1 MQQRLAPRWPE
12 TDAESVVLLVD
23 TSSRF
28 EFDLV
33 LKWAE
38 ANHRGPY
45 EIIKLPPSR
54 RRPRYAR
61 LDPRLEARLSRGDD
75 PLLLPIRVVWWP
87 ELRQGRR
94 SVQWIDVLKF
104 GDPRDP
110 DPLRQRWISARY
122 PDRVVIMAGEPARAD
137 RLRADWSVSGGTR
150 GLGDFV
156 HRRAWLALERSER
169 QLRGNRYKVPRFI
182 AEEIATSG
190 EFRDGVAS
198 LAADR
203 SYPAVSRQAV
213 RYLEE
218 IAANH
223 SPLLIDLVAN
233 LIHWLYKQ
241 GYGSLNYD
249 RDRLLEI
256 YSQSQD
262 SPLVFL
268 PSHKSQLDRL
278 ILQFLLWENDLPPN
292 HTAGGINL
300 NFFPLGPLVRR
311 TGVFFIRRSFR
322 DNEVY
327 KFVLRSYVDHL
338 IAKNF
343 SLEWYPEGG
352 RSRSGKLLPPKYGM
366 LGYVVDSFR
375 RGKADD
381 IILVP
386 TAITY
391 DQIQFVKEYARE
403 QRGEDKESESLSW
416 LVRSIRALRSR
427 YGSVHVR
434 FGDPVSLAKEMV
446 GNEED
451 RLAVQKLAFEVM
463 FRIGEVMPIT
473 PSSLVTLALLASDHE
488 AVTAEQLGKSIHQ
501 LVRYI
506 ERRNLPVTE
515 PIDLGSKA
523 KVDDVM
529 GLLAENGLVTIF
541 QDGPETV
548 YRIASDQ
555 ELEAAY
561 YRNTIVHFFVNGAI
575 VELALLRVIDEA
587 GDESLFWEEV
597 MRLRDLLKFEFF
609 FRDKAKFMEQIEAE
623 MLLSTAEWKELLAGG
638 EARQLLKR
646 VDPLQAHWTLRPFLE
661 AYAVVAETLES
672 SPDDIEDKEL
682 ITKALG
688 LGRQYVLQNRH
699 LHPESVSTALFKSA
713 ISLVDNR
720 ELRSGE
726 DRSLRRQAFH
736 QEVAD
741 VLERTVRIA
750 DLAREQTSSSRSS

>member
-1 MQQRLAPRWPE
+1 VQQRLVPSWPV

-75 PLLLPIRVVWWP
+75 PLLMPIRVVWWP
-87 ELRQGRR
+87 ELREGSRT
-94 SVQWIDVLKF
+94 VQWIDVLKF

-110 DPLRQRWISARY
+110 DPLRQRWIHARY
-122 PDRVVIMAGEPARAD
+122 PDRVVVMAGEPARAD
-137 RLRADWSVSGGTR
+137 RLRADWTVAGETR

-190 EFRDGVAS
+190 EFRDGVAN
-198 LAADR
+198 LAGDR

-213 RYLEE
+213 RYLKE

-249 RDRLLEI
+249 RNRLLEI

-300 NFFPLGPLVRR
+300 NFFPLGLLVRR

-366 LGYVVDSFR
+366 LGYVVDSFQ
-375 RGKADD
+375 RGKAED
-381 IILVP
+381 IVLVP

-403 QRGEDKESESLSW
+403 QRGEDKESENLSW
-416 LVRSIRALRSR
+416 LVRSVRALKSR

-434 FGDPVSLAKEMV
+434 FGEPVSLAKEMV
-446 GNEED
+446 GTEED

-463 FRIGEVMPIT
+463 FRIGDVMPIT
-473 PSSLVTLALLASDHE
+473 PASLVTLALLATDHE
-488 AVTAEQLGKSIHQ
+488 AVTADQLWTSIRQ
-501 LVRYI
+501 LVEYI
-506 ERRNLPVTE
+506 ERRGLPVTE
-515 PIDLGSKA
+515 PIELRSRER
-523 KVDDVM
+523 VDDVM
-529 GLLAENGLVTIF
+529 GLLADNGLVTIF
-541 QDGPETV
+541 RDGPETV
-548 YRIASDQ
+548 YRIASGQ

-561 YRNTIVHFFVNGAI
+561 YRNTIVHYFVNGAI
-575 VELALLRVIDEA
+575 VELALLRVVETD
-587 GDESLFWEEV
+587 GDETLFWDEV

-609 FRDKAKFMEQIEAE
+609 FRDKAKFMEQIEE
-623 MLLSTAEWKELLAGG
+623 ELLLHTSDWKDLLAAGR
-638 EARQLLKR
+638 ARDVLDQTE
-646 VDPLQAHWTLRPFLE
+646 PLQAHWTLRPFLE
-661 AYAVVAETLES
+661 AYAVVAETLED
-672 SPDDIEDKEL
+672 SPEDIEEKEF
-682 ITKALG
+682 ITRALG
-688 LGRQYVLQNRH
+688 LGRQYVLQSRH

-713 ISLVDNR
+713 LSLADNR
-720 ELRSGE
+720 GLLTGDERTSG
-726 DRSLRRQAFH
+726 RQAFH

-741 VLERTVRIA
+741 VLARTVRIA
-750 DLAREQTSSSRSS
+750 EMAGHRT

>member
-1 MQQRLAPRWPE
+1 MHQLSPTWPE
-12 TDAESVVLLVD
+12 TDAEAVVLLVD

-33 LKWAE
+33 LAWAE
-38 ANHRGPY
+38 AHHQGAY

-75 PLLLPIRVVWWP
+75 ALFVPLRVVWSP
-87 ELRQGRR
+87 EQREGRR
-94 SVQWIDVLKF
+94 SVKWIDVLKF

-110 DPLRQRWISARY
+110 DPLRQRWIHTSH
-122 PDRVVIMAGEPARAD
+122 PDRVVILDGEPARGE
-137 RLRADWSVSGGTR
+137 RLRADWANSGGTR

-182 AEEIATSG
+182 AEEISTGG
-190 EFRDGVAS
+190 EFRDGVANLS
-198 LAADR
+198 LNK
-203 SYPAVSRQAV
+203 SYPAVARQAN
-213 RYLEE
+213 RYLKE

-233 LIHWLYKQ
+233 LIHWLYSQ

-249 RDRLLEI
+249 RERLNQI
-256 YSQSQD
+256 YNQNQD

-300 NFFPLGPLVRR
+300 NFFPLGPLVRS
-311 TGVFFIRRSFR
+311 TGVFFIRRSFK
-322 DNEVY
+322 DNDVY
-327 KFVLRSYVDHL
+327 KFVLRSYIDHL

-366 LGYVVDSFR
+366 LTYVVDSFK

-381 IILVP
+381 IVLVP

-416 LVRSIRALRSR
+416 LVRTVRALRSR
-427 YGSVHVR
+427 YGSVHVN
-434 FGDPVSLAKEMV
+434 FGEPVSMAKEMV
-446 GNEED
+446 GTDED
-451 RLAVQKLAFEVM
+451 RLAIQKLAFEVM
-463 FRIGEVMPIT
+463 YRIGEVMPIT
-473 PSSLVTLALLASDHE
+473 PASVVTLALLAADHE
-488 AVTAEQLGKSIHQ
+488 AVTAEHLQRDIRELAG
-501 LVRYI
+501 YI
-506 ERRNLPVTE
+506 AKRDLPVTE
-515 PIDLGSKA
+515 PIELDTPD

-529 GLLAENGLVTIF
+529 GLLADNGLVSEF
-541 QDGPETV
+541 AEGPEAV
-548 YRIASDQ
+548 YRIVQDQ

-561 YRNTIVHFFVNGAI
+561 YRNTIVHFFINGAMI
-575 VELALLRVIDEA
+575 EIALLKTADSG
-587 GDESLFWEEV
+587 GDESVFWDEV
-597 MRLRDLLKFEFF
+597 MALRDLLKFEFF
-609 FRDKAKFMEQIEAE
+609 FRDKARFMDEIEAE
-623 MLLSTAEWKELLAGG
+623 LAMHSPDWKQRVAAG
-638 EARQLLKR
+638 EARALL
-646 VDPLQAHWTLRPFLE
+646 DDITPLLAPASLRPFLE
-661 AYAVVAETLES
+661 AYAVVADSLHAEGDAEI
-672 SPDDIEDKEL
+672 DQKEF
-682 ITKALG
+682 IPTALG
-688 LGRQYVLQNRH
+688 LGRQLVLQNQH
-699 LHPESVSTALFKSA
+699 LHAESVSTALFKSA
-713 ISLVDNR
+713 LSLAENR
-720 ELRSGE
+720 ELLSGNDLE
-726 DRSLRRQAFH
+726 ERRRVFQE
-736 QEVAD
+736 EVAD
-741 VLERTVRIA
+741 VLDRARRVSKIA
-750 DLAREQTSSSRSS
+750 HDRR

>member
-1 MQQRLAPRWPE
+1 MHQQLTPRWPD

-54 RRPRYAR
+54 RRPRYVR
-61 LDPRLEARLSRGDD
+61 LDPRIEARLSRGDD
-75 PLLLPIRVVWWP
+75 PLLVPIRVVWWP
-87 ELRQGRR
+87 ELRQGSR

-110 DPLRQRWISARY
+110 DPLRQRWIHARY
-122 PDRVVIMAGEPARAD
+122 PDRVVILAGEPARAK
-137 RLRADWSVSGGTR
+137 RLRADWSLSGGLR
-150 GLGDFV
+150 GLGEFV

-169 QLRGNRYKVPRFI
+169 KLRGNRYKVPRFI

-190 EFRDGVAS
+190 EFRDGVAG

-203 SYPAVSRQAV
+203 SYPAVSRQAI
-213 RYLEE
+213 RYLKE

-249 RDRLLEI
+249 PKRLLEI
-256 YSQSQD
+256 YSQNQD

-278 ILQFLLWENDLPPN
+278 ILQFVLWENDLPPN

-327 KFVLRSYVDHL
+327 KFVLGSYVDHL
-338 IAKNF
+338 VAKNF
-343 SLEWYPEGG
+343 SLEWYLEGG
-352 RSRSGKLLPPKYGM
+352 RSRSGKLLPPKFGM
-366 LGYVVDSFR
+366 LGYVVDSFQ

-381 IILVP
+381 IVLVP

-391 DQIQFVKEYARE
+391 DQIQFVREYARE
-403 QRGEDKESESLSW
+403 QRGEDKEAESLSW
-416 LVRSIRALRSR
+416 LVKSIRALRSR
-427 YGSVHVR
+427 YGSVHLR
-434 FGDPVSLAKEMV
+434 FGEPVSLAKEMV
-446 GNEED
+446 GTEED

-473 PSSLVTLALLASDHE
+473 PASVVTLALLASDHE
-488 AVTAEQLGKSIHQ
+488 AVTADELRRT
-501 LVRYI
+501 LDDLAEYI

-515 PIDLGSKA
+515 PI
-523 KVDDVM
+523 
-529 GLLAENGLVTIF
+529 
-541 QDGPETV
+541 
-548 YRIASDQ
+548 
-555 ELEAAY
+555 
-561 YRNTIVHFFVNGAI
+561 
-575 VELALLRVIDEA
+575 
-587 GDESLFWEEV
+587 
-597 MRLRDLLKFEFF
+597 
-609 FRDKAKFMEQIEAE
+609 
-623 MLLSTAEWKELLAGG
+623 
-638 EARQLLKR
+638 QL
-646 VDPLQAHWTLRPFLE
+646 D
-661 AYAVVAETLES
+661 
-672 SPDDIEDKEL
+672 
-682 ITKALG
+682 TKA
-688 LGRQYVLQNRH
+688 R
-699 LHPESVSTALFKSA
+699 VST
-713 ISLVDNR
+713 
-720 ELRSGE
+720 
-726 DRSLRRQAFH
+726 
-736 QEVAD
+736 
-741 VLERTVRIA
+741 T
-750 DLAREQTSSSRSS
+750 

>member
-1 MQQRLAPRWPE
+1 MQQRLAPQWPD
-12 TDAESVVLLVD
+12 TDAQSVVLLVD

-33 LKWAE
+33 LAWAE

-45 EIIKLPPSR
+45 EIIKLPASR

-61 LDPRLEARLSRGDD
+61 LDPRIEARLSRGDD
-75 PLLLPIRVVWWP
+75 PLFVPIRVVWWP
-87 ELRQGRR
+87 ELREGSR

-110 DPLRQRWISARY
+110 DPFRQRWIHARY
-122 PDRVVIMAGEPARAD
+122 PDRVVILTGEPARGE
-137 RLRADWSVSGGTR
+137 RLRADWSVSGDTR

-169 QLRGNRYKVPRFI
+169 RLRGNRYKVPKFI
-182 AEEIATSG
+182 AEEIASSG
-190 EFRDGVAS
+190 EFRDGVAN

-213 RYLEE
+213 RYLKE

-249 RDRLLEI
+249 ARRLLEI

-322 DNEVY
+322 DNDVY

-381 IILVP
+381 IVLVP

-391 DQIQFVKEYARE
+391 DQIQFVEEYARE

-416 LVRSIRALRSR
+416 LVRTVRALRSR

-434 FGDPVSLAKEMV
+434 FGEPVSLAKEMV
-446 GNEED
+446 GTDED
-451 RLAVQKLAFEVM
+451 RLAVEKLAFEVM

-473 PSSLVTLALLASDHE
+473 PASLVTLALLASDHE
-488 AVTAEQLGKSIHQ
+488 AVTADQLRSS
-501 LVRYI
+501 LDRLAVYI
-506 ERRNLPVTE
+506 DRRDLPVTE
-515 PIDLGSKA
+515 PIKLDTKA
-523 KVDDVM
+523 RVDDVM

-541 QDGPETV
+541 QDGPQTV

-575 VELALLRVIDEA
+575 VELALLRVIDTD
-587 GDESLFWEEV
+587 GDEAAFWDEV

-609 FRDKAKFMEQIEAE
+609 FREKAKFMEEIELELA
-623 MLLSTAEWKELLAGG
+623 LHSDNWKELLADGRAG
-638 EARQLLKR
+638 EMLDHI
-646 VDPLQAHWTLRPFLE
+646 VPLQAHWTLRPFVE

-672 SPDDIEDKEL
+672 FQGDFDEREFL
-682 ITKALG
+682 TRALG

-699 LHPESVSTALFKSA
+699 HHAESVSTAIFKSA
-713 ISLVDNR
+713 LSLADNR
-720 ELRSGE
+720 GLLTGE
-726 DRSLRRQAFH
+726 DLSADREAFC
-736 QEVAD
+736 QEVSD
-741 VLERTVRIA
+741 VLARTQRIA
-750 DLAREQTSSSRSS
+750 ELARNRS